1 VDTAKALALVMIVT
15 TMCGA
20 GLQIRLS
27 SLKAVLSNYR
37 LLGKALLA
45 NFVLLPA
52 FAFLLTRM
60 FSVDSDVAVGI
71 MLMAMAPGVPF
82 LVNSAARKQGG
93 SLAFAMAIAFVFS
106 ALSIVTI
113 PITAALI
120 LPSGALAKVPAQNFL
135 GTLVLFQLVPLIV
148 GALLSG
154 RLSAPVIEKT
164 VKVLHLAFFAAALVF
179 VVMLFPKIVTS
190 VSAVYGFG
198 QLAIIAVVGLFA
210 LGIGW
215 LCGGPDRE
223 FRRTLSI
230 ATLLRNIG
238 LCTLIGSQSFAQTLV
253 LPTVIAYFVVTFALS
268 IPIRLYYQKTLP
280 ATAPV

>member
-1 VDTAKALALVMIVT
+1 VDTTKALALVMIVT

-27 SLKAVLSNYR
+27 SLKAVLSDYG

-60 FSVDSDVAVGI
+60 FSVNSDVAIGI
-71 MLMAMAPGVPF
+71 LLMAMAPGVPF
-82 LVNSAARKQGG
+82 LANNAARKQGG
-93 SLAFAMAIAFVFS
+93 SLEFAMAIAFVFS

-120 LPSGALAKVPAQNFL
+120 LPSGALANVPAQNFL
-135 GTLVLFQLVPLIV
+135 GTLVLFQLVPLIA
-148 GALLSG
+148 GALLAG
-154 RLSAPVIEKT
+154 RLSTPVIEKT
-164 VKVLHLAFFAAALVF
+164 VKALHLAFFAAALVF
-179 VVMLFPKIVTS
+179 VVMLFPKVVTS

-230 ATLLRNIG
+230 ATLLRNVG
-238 LCTLIGSQSFAQTLV
+238 LCTLIGSESFAQTLV
-253 LPTVIAYFVVTFALS
+253 LPAVIAYFVVTFALS
-268 IPIRLYYQKTLP
+268 IPIRLFYQKTLP
-280 ATAPV
+280 ATASV